1 MRPER
6 RKHPEQARHGCPP
19 RAPPH
24 QPETGIGNKGCS
36 GVRHQRDAFARRQ
49 RSNQLFTGL
58 CGIVLVI
65 ADRTARYAIAV
76 EQDAGDAGI
85 LASQNIDGS
94 QRFDAAQR
102 HIAEIADRG
111 RDDIKRRLQR
121 PGTHHRAAYH
131 IFPPLTA
138 RFIRHHASFSV

>member
-1 MRPER
+1 M
-6 RKHPEQARHGCPP
+6 
-19 RAPPH
+19 
-24 QPETGIGNKGCS
+24 
-36 GVRHQRDAFARRQ
+36 
-49 RSNQLFTGL
+49 
-58 CGIVLVI
+58 LVI

-76 EQDAGDAGI
+76 EQDAGDTGI

-94 QRFDAAQR
+94 QRFNAAQG

-121 PGTHHRAAYH
+121 SATHHRAAHH